1 MRLRSYTAESVAAA
15 MAQIREELGD
25 DAIIVATRE
34 DDEHG
39 VSVTAAIDEEPV
51 PEHGDAGLFVPG
63 GPAAARPQPRPLPEP
78 PADPAAGPAAG
89 PAPAPRVPPAPSP
102 PGGWTVDPVDVV
114 YRGFREHGLPAVVA
128 EPLLDAVG
136 GYETSDPRTAL
147 AAALRDMFRFA
158 PFGEQAWRRPVM
170 PVGPPGAGKTQTVAK
185 LAARGLVAGRRV
197 AVLTTDTDRTGGI
210 GHLSA
215 FTEGLRLDLQV
226 AGDAAALADGLAA
239 VRGSDMILVDSAG
252 RNHLDTDD
260 LASLATLLAGGAVE
274 PFLVLPAGLDP
285 VEAGD
290 MARVF
295 RELGA
300 ARMVVTRMDTTRR
313 LGSVLAAAYAG
324 GLGFAEFSGT
334 PRIMN
339 GLAPVDPVSLAQLL
353 LPRQR
358 QAGRRQRTGTEP

>member
-25 DAIIVATRE
+25 DAIIVATSE
-34 DDEHG
+34 DGENG
-39 VSVTAAIDEEPV
+39 VSVTAAIDEDPEP
-51 PEHGDAGLFVPG
+51 EDGDAGLFVPA
-63 GPAAARPQPRPLPEP
+63 GPAAARPR
-78 PADPAAGPAAG
+78 PAAA
-89 PAPAPRVPPAPSP
+89 PAPARAPAPQMP
-102 PGGWTVDPVDVV
+102 QMPQMPQAAPGGWAVDPVDVV

-128 EPLLDAVG
+128 EPLLEAVG
-136 GYETSDPRTAL
+136 GFETSDPRKAL
-147 AAALRDMFRFA
+147 AAALREMFRFA

-252 RNHLDTDD
+252 RNHLDADD
-260 LASLATLLAGGAVE
+260 MESLAALLAGGAVE
-274 PFLVLPAGLDP
+274 PFLVMPAGLDP
-285 VEAGD
+285 VEAGE

-295 RELGA
+295 RELGT
-300 ARMVVTRMDTTRR
+300 ARMVVTRMDAARR
-313 LGSVLAAAYAG
+313 LGSILAAAYAG

-358 QAGRRQRTGTEP
+358 QAGRRQRTGAEP